1 VTGQAPGLPA
11 RGRAGR
17 LLAWV
22 AMAVVTLATFA
33 ALTWPLARHMD
44 DIWVQYAIGDPRTS
58 PAARYQPDMLIG
70 GDHLQN
76 AFIQTVVIDNV
87 RHLRNP
93 YLDLYEGAAGPAPL
107 RTSSLDV
114 PWTPLVALL
123 WPLAGLQAAYNTT
136 LVLSTLATGLAA
148 FGWLRRHTRW
158 PLLAGAGALAY
169 TFTPHHMSQLASH
182 FNGVMWWA
190 FPAALWAFEAV
201 MERHREGRRW
211 LWPALAVAAVAVV
224 VAVSG
229 EYHLSLYLTV
239 LLCYLTAFELAS
251 AWLARRPAATA
262 PGAVVAGGV
271 ALGVAYVLV
280 VFAYVFRGDL
290 QGGNGDYGE
299 VLKFAPVSALW
310 LVRKGL
316 ARLGEGM
323 VYVGWAVV
331 ALAAVGLVAATV
343 GRGRPRT
350 ARPYAVLAVPLLFLT
365 LGPAADLG
373 GFRPYR
379 FLAEH
384 VPVVGLQRVP
394 QRLMVLTSLVLVLLA
409 VCALDLAAER
419 LLAVRPRLAPVAA
432 AVLLAGTALLLAD
445 YMVARNAVM
454 DNLADNRVVT
464 ALRGAGGRAGPILGV
479 PVREQVSATSYV
491 AALSRRWALN
501 AYNQT
506 PAPWLNERMRQLQP
520 ISRGRVDPAAL
531 EVLRGTG
538 TTQVVVINE
547 PHIYR
552 PGQWR
557 QVVDKLV
564 ASGHFRL
571 ALTDGPF
578 ALLELTGQP

>member
-1 VTGQAPGLPA
+1 MTGQAPGPPA

-44 DIWVQYAIGDPRTS
+44 DIWVQYAIGDPGTS

-93 YLDLYEGAAGPAPL
+93 YLDLYEGAAGPTPL

-262 PGAVVAGGV
+262 PGAVAGGV

-331 ALAAVGLVAATV
+331 ALAAVGLVAAMV

-350 ARPYAVLAVPLLFLT
+350 ARPYAVLAVPLLFLS

-454 DNLADNRVVT
+454 DNPADNRVVT

-491 AALSRRWALN
+491 AALSRRRALN

-547 PHIYR
+547 PHIYQ